1 MYAVVESGGK
11 QYRVE
16 EGTTLRVERL
26 DAEPGGAVTLDRV
39 LLVSDGQTMTVG
51 APVVAGASVQA
62 RVLSHGRGAKIIVFK
77 YRPKAHYRRK
87 QGHRQNFT
95 ALRIEK
101 ISLPE
106 VASHG
111 A

>member
-16 EGTTLRVERL
+16 EGATVRVERL
-26 DAEPGGAVTLDRV
+26 SAEPGGEVILDRV
-39 LLVSDGQTMTVG
+39 LLVNDGQTTTVG
-51 APVVAGASVQA
+51 TPVVRGASVQA
-62 RVLSHGRGAKIIVFK
+62 RVLSHGRGKKVTVLK
-77 YRPKAHYRRK
+77 YRAKAHYRRK

-95 ALRIEK
+95 ALRVEK